1 MAAKV
6 SPAIAVMAI
15 NPEFADRILAG
26 TKRVEF
32 RRTIPKRVVSHV
44 LIYSTAPC
52 KVVVGY
58 FEVTGIDI
66 GAPADI
72 WKRFGQSGGVSAEVF
87 WSYYRGSEKAVAIK
101 VGRVVAFKS
110 PLPLGELS
118 PNLSPPQSFCY
129 LSGEPA
135 RKLRLKLNPHQ
146 DAG

>member
-6 SPAIAVMAI
+6 SPAVAVMAI

-26 TKRVEF
+26 TKKVEF
-32 RRTIPKRVVSHV
+32 RRTIPRREVTHV
-44 LIYSTAPC
+44 MIYSTAPC
-52 KVVVGY
+52 KVIVGY

-72 WKRFGQSGGVSAEVF
+72 WKRFGQNSGISAEGF
-87 WSYYRGSEKAVAIK
+87 RSYYRGSAKAVAIK

-110 PLPLGELS
+110 PLPLIELS

-129 LSGEPA
+129 LSGEPVK
-135 RKLRLKLNPHQ
+135 KLRLKLSPRRA
-146 DAG
+146 AG

>member
-6 SPAIAVMAI
+6 SPAIALMAI

-32 RRTIPKRVVSHV
+32 RRTIPKRQVSHI
-44 LIYSTAPC
+44 LIYSTAPF

-72 WKRFGQSGGVSAEVF
+72 WKRFGQNSGISAEGF

-101 VGRVVAFKS
+101 VGRVVSFKS
-110 PLPLGELS
+110 PLPLGKLS

-135 RKLRLKLNPHQ
+135 RKLRLRLSPRRA
-146 DAG
+146 AG